1 MASHGNGMAWASLGE
16 IIMWGDSFC
25 AGMYVCVGG
34 QVKSGQVVFKDP
46 EFDRVENGTVD
57 CR

>member
-25 AGMYVCVGG
+25 AGMYVCVYVCMRGG
-34 QVKSGQVVFKDP
+34 SGQVRSSSV
-46 EFDRVENGTVD
+46 
-57 CR
+57 